1 MAALAS
7 NIFLVSRYS
16 NMAGRNNNN
25 RYLST
30 NEETKIFTNIK
41 NITNNHP
48 NINCCHV
55 FFPVFYC
62 FYFFFVSLQPC
73 DGVLLI
79 LSSTDETS
87 GVYLL
92 QPLDG
97 NALNLLPPPFYSAFK
112 GFALQWEPGWG
123 RLRRTRIRPARINL
137 NSYQHDKWHRSP
149 QIRFCK
155 ARLLT
160 SHWRA
165 PPAFH
170 LKPADT
176 NPVFSCRGRI
186 NAIHVT
192 SVVLLSRLISANLNE
207 LDSVVNVQT
216 AASTFYFAVEN

>member
-1 MAALAS
+1 
-7 NIFLVSRYS
+7 
-16 NMAGRNNNN
+16 MAGRNNNN

-62 FYFFFVSLQPC
+62 FYFFYVSLQPC
-73 DGVLLI
+73 DGALLI

-87 GVYLL
+87 GVYLF

-97 NALNLLPPPFYSAFK
+97 NALNLLPPPLFSAFK

-137 NSYQHDKWHRSP
+137 NSYQHDKWQTPMVSTDSAVKRVSWH
-149 QIRFCK
+149 
-155 ARLLT
+155 LT
-160 SHWRA
+160 DVHLSLSTLN
-165 PPAFH
+165 PPTPTQCFH
-170 LKPADT
+170 VAEGSMPFT
-176 NPVFSCRGRI
+176 SSRWFYCRGLSLRI
-186 NAIHVT
+186 
-192 SVVLLSRLISANLNE
+192 
-207 LDSVVNVQT
+207 
-216 AASTFYFAVEN
+216 